1 MESVLRRTPI
11 IAGSVLAA
19 VAAAGA
25 LAVTGSAEAPSGQ
38 TIKVVEKGGT
48 EKFVDVAPKAKGFA
62 PGAGDAF
69 LFSSP
74 LLDAANKRVGKL
86 DVRCDFTTG
95 GRTARGICQGVFS
108 LPGGDLLLAAR
119 LSTASSVKGA
129 IVGGTGAYAGA
140 RGTFTS
146 VDRPG
151 GDNAPSDDTIT
162 LLP

>member
-1 MESVLRRTPI
+1 MRRTTI
-11 IAGSVLAA
+11 MAGAA
-19 VAAAGA
+19 VAALVAAGV
-25 LAVTGSAEAPSGQ
+25 LAVSGGAEAPAGQ

-48 EKFVDVAPKAKGFA
+48 EKFVDVAPRAKRGFDA
-62 PGAGDAF
+62 SAGDAF

-74 LLDAANKRVGKL
+74 LFDAANKRVGTL
-86 DVRCDFTTG
+86 DVRCDFSKG
-95 GRTARGICQGVFS
+95 GRAARGICDGVFD
-108 LPGGDLLLAAR
+108 LAGGDVLISTR
-119 LSTASSVKGA
+119 LTTSGSVSGA
-129 IVGGTGAYAGA
+129 VVGGTGAYAGA

>member
-1 MESVLRRTPI
+1 VRRTTI
-11 IAGSVLAA
+11 IAGSA
-19 VAAAGA
+19 VAALAAAGV
-25 LAVTGSAEAPSGQ
+25 LAVSGGAEAPTGQ
-38 TIKVVEKGGT
+38 TIQVVEKGGI
-48 EKFVDVAPKAKGFA
+48 EKFVDTAPRAKRAFDVS
-62 PGAGDAF
+62 AGDAF

-74 LLDAANKRVGKL
+74 LFNAANKRVGTL
-86 DVRCDFTTG
+86 DARCDFTKG
-95 GRTARGICQGVFS
+95 GKTARGICEGVFD
-108 LPGGDLLLAAR
+108 LADGDLLLSAR
-119 LSTASSVKGA
+119 VATSGNVTGA

>member
-1 MESVLRRTPI
+1 MQRSTIL
-11 IAGSVLAA
+11 AGSV
-19 VAAAGA
+19 VAALATAGV
-25 LAVTGSAEAPSGQ
+25 LAVSGGAEAPSGQ
-38 TIKVVEKGGT
+38 TIQVVERGGS
-48 EKFVDVAPKAKGFA
+48 EKFVDVAPRARGGFNVS
-62 PGAGDAF
+62 AGDAF

-74 LLDAANKRVGKL
+74 LFNGANKRVGTL
-86 DVRCDFTTG
+86 DARCTFTRG
-95 GRTARGICQGVFS
+95 GKQARGICEGVFA
-108 LPGGDLLLAAR
+108 LADGDLLLSAR
-119 LSTASSVKGA
+119 LSVSGSVKGA